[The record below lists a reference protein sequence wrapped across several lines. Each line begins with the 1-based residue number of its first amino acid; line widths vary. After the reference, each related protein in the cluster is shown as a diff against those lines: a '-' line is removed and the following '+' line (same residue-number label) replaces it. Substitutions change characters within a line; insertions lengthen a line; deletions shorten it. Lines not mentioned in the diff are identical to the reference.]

1 MKSKETVTD
10 KSGAKHTAMS
20 RARDLARQAV
30 KKQSEYAKARKAGSS
45 TKNAQAR
52 AAGANN
58 PHMFES
64 RQLEIVKEAMRSAKK
79 KKETKT
85 SDDTFQA
92 EPELTSQI
100 VKSNQ
105 S

>member
-1 MKSKETVTD
+1 
-10 KSGAKHTAMS
+10 MS

-58 PHMFES
+58 PHMFEA
-64 RQLEIVKEAMRSAKK
+64 RKAEIVKDIVKSAKK
-79 KKETKT
+79 KKED
-85 SDDTFQA
+85 SESFQKD
-92 EPELTSQI
+92 PELGSTI
-100 VKSNQ
+100 TKNVC
-105 S
+105 